1 MRIACSPAC
10 ADRWL
15 LLLLLLCHCRGG
27 LMPGYVDPLHLMAC
41 YTAAVMHDFEHGGL
55 TNDFLVNSLDS
66 LAVLYNDR
74 R

>member
-1 MRIACSPAC
+1 
-10 ADRWL
+10 
-15 LLLLLLCHCRGG
+15 
-27 LMPGYVDPLHLMAC
+27 MPGYVDPLHLMAC

-74 R
+74 RCGLW